1 MARRT
6 IKLKDY
12 LKVVEEYPADAA
24 ITPGTFVA
32 LNSTGEVAAVANE
45 ESGLMVAVEDNFQGK
60 TISDNYAADA
70 MVQCWIPQRGD
81 VMYGVLASGQN
92 VAVGAKLAIT
102 TGGKLTAVATAT
114 GDTVAIALEAVN
126 ATSADA
132 RIIARIV

>member
-12 LKVVEEYPADAA
+12 LKVVEEYPAAAA

-32 LNSTGEVAAVANE
+32 LNSGGKVAVVANE

-60 TISDNYAADA
+60 TISDNYAAADL
-70 MVQCWIPQRGD
+70 VQCWIPQRGD

-126 ATSADA
+126 AATADA